1 MLLISV
7 WSMAPLH
14 SLLIHYNTLV
24 QKSEGEVISKLLYGH
39 KTGNISYKFKSIGI
53 LIQSKILLILCQD
66 QRYYHPID
74 RKIISS
80 NNITSTWEWI
90 AGF

>member
-1 MLLISV
+1 
-7 WSMAPLH
+7 MAPLH

-24 QKSEGEVISKLLYGH
+24 QKSGGEVISMLLYGD
-39 KTGNISYKFKSIGI
+39 KIGNINYKFKSSIDT

-66 QRYYHPID
+66 EWYYHLID

-80 NNITSTWEWI
+80 NNVTC
-90 AGF
+90 A